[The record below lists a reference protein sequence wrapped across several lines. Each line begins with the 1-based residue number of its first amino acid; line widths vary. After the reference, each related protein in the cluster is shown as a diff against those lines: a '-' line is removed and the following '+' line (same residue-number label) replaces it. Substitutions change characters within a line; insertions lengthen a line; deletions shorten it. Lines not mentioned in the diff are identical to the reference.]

1 MTITLETEKE
11 TRDTFV
17 KEVEKDELELL
28 IRRTTNIEIPKG
40 WELTDEVFK
49 KLDGELVSN
58 GDEWIDSDRWDW
70 NDSYGEM
77 FGELDEYIYEIIELM
92 GFRKRKVKNP
102 NYDPKKETYSFS
114 NQKVIEEWYL
124 PSKGK

>member
-70 NDSYGEM
+70 NEKGSKPIEDWLGISEKPKEM
-77 FGELDEYIYEIIELM
+77 
-92 GFRKRKVKNP
+92 N
-102 NYDPKKETYSFS
+102 
-114 NQKVIEEWYL
+114 
-124 PSKGK
+124 